1 MKALSQIDNTSIAI
15 ISGRDKKFLEK
26 WFSNLDIILFA
37 EHGHFQ
43 KKFNK
48 KWIEKIQ
55 KDNDWKKNFIPI
67 FQDFTD
73 RTPGTFIEEKSN
85 CIVWHYRKTDPE
97 LANIR
102 VVELKTVIKSM
113 LSENLIML
121 DGNKAIEVTN
131 ADVNKGTIIN
141 SIINNNKFDFILCA
155 GDDIS
160 DENMFKALPDSS
172 VSIKVGKK
180 SSSAEYF
187 VKNPNEFLK
196 FLEYLLN

>member
-1 MKALSQIDNTSIAI
+1 MHKNLN
-15 ISGRDKKFLEK
+15 ISSVGL
-26 WFSNLDIILFA
+26 IA
-37 EHGHFQ
+37 EHGHYIKQ
-43 KKFNK
+43 PDCKWKQNYSLDNK
-48 KWIEKIQ
+48 
-55 KDNDWKKNFIPI
+55 WKQNLMPV
-67 FQDFTD
+67 FQDFCD
-73 RTPGTFIEEKSN
+73 RTPGTFVEEKNN
-85 CIVWHYRKTDPE
+85 CLVWHYRKTDPE

-113 LSENLIML
+113 LSENLTML

-141 SIINNNKFDFILCA
+141 SIINNNNFDFILCV

-160 DENMFKALPDSS
+160 DESMFKALPNNS

-196 FLEYLLN
+196 FLESLLN